1 MWSRSYRRHVIMAF
15 PSFDAATNSW
25 APQADISW
33 PIGPERQSEFVR
45 FPLRVMTE
53 SEAVACALRR
63 GQSWIDNR
71 LRARSAE
78 KTANLV
84 VDRINSLPSS
94 FRRTNLKPPA
104 KPTAT
109 IRNDSTEPFTF
120 AQFKSAVV
128 RPGTKIAE
136 SALRKS
142 YSGLM
147 QLQKNKNWSTADIR
161 ATLKRVQDFLLSQ
174 STRRAQRNRLP
185 MTERDW
191 RKIA

>member
-1 MWSRSYRRHVIMAF
+1 MWSRSYRKHVIMAF
-15 PSFDAATNSW
+15 PSFDAATNLW

-33 PIGPERQSEFVR
+33 PTGPERQSEFVR

-53 SEAVACALRR
+53 SEAVACALRK

-71 LRARSAE
+71 LKAHRGENPAMS
-78 KTANLV
+78 V
-84 VDRINSLPSS
+84 VNRINNLPSD
-94 FRRTNLKPPA
+94 FRKTNLKPPA
-104 KPTAT
+104 KSSAL
-109 IRNDSTEPFTF
+109 IRNDSSEAFTF

-128 RPGTKIAE
+128 RPGTKLSEA
-136 SALRKS
+136 ALRKS

-147 QLQKNKNWSTADIR
+147 QLQKNRNCSTAEIR
-161 ATLKRVQDFLLSQ
+161 ATVKRAQDLLPSR
-174 STRRAQRNRLP
+174 STRRLP

>member
-1 MWSRSYRRHVIMAF
+1 MAF

-33 PIGPERQSEFVR
+33 PIGPERESEFVR

-63 GQSWIDNR
+63 GRSWIDNR
-71 LRARSAE
+71 LKAHSAQNAVSV
-78 KTANLV
+78 T
-84 VDRINSLPSS
+84 VDRIDSLSNSL
-94 FRRTNLKPPA
+94 RRTNLKPSIQLSA
-104 KPTAT
+104 VRNEPTEA
-109 IRNDSTEPFTF
+109 FTF
-120 AQFKSAVV
+120 AQFKSAVA
-128 RPGTKIAE
+128 GSSTKISQ

-147 QLQKNKNWSTADIR
+147 QLQKSKNWSTAEVR
-161 ATLKRVQDFLLSQ
+161 ATVNRLQELSVSR
-174 STRRAQRNRLP
+174 STRHAQRYRFP